1 MNCEIVNCSNEEY
14 HKDRTAISSSG
25 IKKLRQSPAHFYS
38 AYLDPD
44 TEKKKPTPAMEFGT
58 LVHALV
64 LEPETVKEVC
74 AELSSTT
81 VKKFSEAEKIAQSIL
96 KHPAASV
103 IAKRIGEPELTVFW
117 NEPIEMDD
125 GSTLTVRCKARFDWI
140 VRPCKALPSGLI
152 LDVKTT
158 TDASQKE
165 FSRNAYNLGY
175 HIQAALY
182 VRAAE
187 VAFNTAGTPF
197 IFLAAEK
204 EAPFG
209 VVAYRAGNAML
220 DAGKREYTRLL
231 KLYLNCR
238 TSNVWP
244 CYDQSI
250 QTLELPTWAKEN
262 YDV

>member
-1 MNCEIVNCSNEEY
+1 MNFEIVKCSNEEY

-44 TEKKKPTPAMEFGT
+44 SEKKKPTPAMEFGT

-64 LEPETVKEVC
+64 LEPETVKDVC

-81 VKKFSEAEKIAQSIL
+81 VKKFSEAEKNAQSIL
-96 KHPAASV
+96 EHPAASV
-103 IAKRIGEPELTVFW
+103 IKRRIGEPEFTIFW
-117 NEPIEMDD
+117 NEDVENDD
-125 GSTLTVRCKARFDWI
+125 GELSTVRCKVRFDWF
-140 VRPCKALPSGLI
+140 VRPCKALPNGLA

-158 TDASQKE
+158 TDASPKE
-165 FSRNAYNLGY
+165 FSRISYNLGY

-187 VAFNTAGTPF
+187 VAFNVNETPF

-209 VVAYRAGNAML
+209 VVSYQASRAML
-220 DAGKREYTRLL
+220 DAGKCEYKRLL
-231 KLYLNCR
+231 KLYLKCL
-238 TSNVWP
+238 TSGVWP

-250 QTLELPTWAKEN
+250 QQLDLPRWAKEN
-262 YDV
+262 YDD